1 VETSDSKAIVE
12 NQEEILSISNL
23 TVFRSG
29 SKVIEDINLNLV
41 RGEFIG
47 IVGPNGGGK
56 STLIMTI
63 LGILKPK
70 SGSIKI
76 YNQLP
81 LSKNIVGK
89 VGWVPQTASK
99 LPTNVQITVK
109 EFISLGSLNRNSFLI
124 LTKRDRKKV
133 EEIINVVGLDEYRNT
148 RIANL
153 SGGQR
158 QRAAIGKA
166 LASESDLILMDEPM
180 VGVDRE
186 SRNSIMKLLDNLCHE
201 QHKTIIMISHDLAS
215 IKQTVHRMIY
225 LEENLHFD
233 GPTSEFPE
241 LSSLAELRGIKP
253 THSEED
259 HRKSSESKQENIV
272 HQISNSGGEY

>member
-1 VETSDSKAIVE
+1 METSNSKAIVE

-23 TVFRSG
+23 SVYRSG
-29 SKVIEDINLNLV
+29 SRVIEDINLNLV

-186 SRNSIMKLLDNLCHE
+186 SRNSIMKLLDNLCH
-201 QHKTIIMISHDLAS
+201 
-215 IKQTVHRMIY
+215 KQ
-225 LEENLHFD
+225 NL
-233 GPTSEFPE
+233 
-241 LSSLAELRGIKP
+241 SLI
-253 THSEED
+253 H
-259 HRKSSESKQENIV
+259 I
-272 HQISNSGGEY
+272 

>member
-1 VETSDSKAIVE
+1 METSDSKAIVE

-23 TVFRSG
+23 SVYRSG
-29 SKVIEDINLNLV
+29 SRVIEDINLNLV

-76 YNQLP
+76 YNQLH

-109 EFISLGSLNRNSFLI
+109 EFISLGSLNRNSF
-124 LTKRDRKKV
+124 
-133 EEIINVVGLDEYRNT
+133 
-148 RIANL
+148 
-153 SGGQR
+153 
-158 QRAAIGKA
+158 
-166 LASESDLILMDEPM
+166 
-180 VGVDRE
+180 
-186 SRNSIMKLLDNLCHE
+186 
-201 QHKTIIMISHDLAS
+201 
-215 IKQTVHRMIY
+215 
-225 LEENLHFD
+225 
-233 GPTSEFPE
+233 
-241 LSSLAELRGIKP
+241 
-253 THSEED
+253 
-259 HRKSSESKQENIV
+259 
-272 HQISNSGGEY
+272 

>member
-1 VETSDSKAIVE
+1 METSNSKAIVE

-23 TVFRSG
+23 SVYRSG
-29 SKVIEDINLNLV
+29 SRVIEDINLNLV

-201 QHKTIIMISHDLAS
+201 QNKTIVMISHDLAS

-225 LEENLHFD
+225 LEENIHFD
-233 GPTSEFPE
+233 GPTSEFPV
-241 LSSLAELRGIKP
+241 LSSLAKLRGIKLRD
-253 THSEED
+253 TEDKNLDSGKTEENQITD
-259 HRKSSESKQENIV
+259 A
-272 HQISNSGGEY
+272 ISNSGGQ